1 MRMQMIVTHNT
12 NPRGNW
18 QELVD
23 RQPCGQLPGSVFNL
37 TPRTLSLS
45 HSNTHVCLGYTVFG
59 QILSIRVLGISAVER
74 KFNTKSGFVMK
85 HKLTNTYKQNDENQ
99 NISEIVSD

>member
-1 MRMQMIVTHNT
+1 MGGGNLCSARKKTFFLQEVFPVNDAQYDVNMMRMQMIVTHNT

-45 HSNTHVCLGYTVFG
+45 HSNTHVCVGVTQF
-59 QILSIRVLGISAVER
+59 LGIS
-74 KFNTKSGFVMK
+74 
-85 HKLTNTYKQNDENQ
+85 
-99 NISEIVSD
+99 